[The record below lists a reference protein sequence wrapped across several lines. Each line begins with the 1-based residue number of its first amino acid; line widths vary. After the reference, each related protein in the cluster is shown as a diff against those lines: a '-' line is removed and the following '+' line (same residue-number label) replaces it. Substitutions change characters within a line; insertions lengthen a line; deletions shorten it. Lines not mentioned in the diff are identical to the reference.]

1 LAWAGPSH
9 REAGHVLSSAIAEAA
24 CPHQMVCMVVP
35 DPPCVCDGILRS
47 RDFFGS
53 VLTGSQITCIDWHNT
68 LCAARSG
75 EVSSAFAGGHQLQKT
90 QSSGVSPSVE
100 CARQISV
107 LHRLADIFSA
117 VSCPTSDHGA
127 AGRVLR
133 RAIAQCDLPTSDGEP
148 EPVGLAL
155 CVRRF
160 AVPACFCSPAPRVL
174 SSFVCLRVHNSQ
186 GLPLGMLVHC
196 QYSCLF
202 PLLCSLL
209 RPLLLLHTIC

>member
-1 LAWAGPSH
+1 
-9 REAGHVLSSAIAEAA
+9 LSSAIAEAA

-47 RDFFGS
+47 RDFFGFL
-53 VLTGSQITCIDWHNT
+53 LTGSQITCIDWHNT

-90 QSSGVSPSVE
+90 QGSGVSPAVE

-133 RAIAQCDLPTSDGEP
+133 RGTDCATCPHATVSRNPSDLHFVSDGLQCP
-148 EPVGLAL
+148 L
-155 CVRRF
+155 CFR
-160 AVPACFCSPAPRVL
+160 PA
-174 SSFVCLRVHNSQ
+174 SSGRTAFTLVFVCQTILHVSVLAVDVSHRWH
-186 GLPLGMLVHC
+186 
-196 QYSCLF
+196 LF
-202 PLLCSLL
+202 C
-209 RPLLLLHTIC
+209 R